1 MKPNVSLRRI
11 LLGGLV
17 IFLMALCPTLSIAA
31 EISCYSLNSKVMM
44 DPICEQMKKST
55 GITVSALCMGGGE
68 LWTRVMAEKP
78 NIQAD
83 MGIGANIE
91 QAISLK
97 EMGLLIQYKSKA
109 WDVVPDEFKDKD
121 GYYYCDAMWTVM
133 PVVNKELVKK
143 KGLPIPKSWYDLL
156 DPKWKGEIAMPNPLT
171 SSSAYLTLCG
181 LVRLMGEDQAFDYLE
196 KLHKNVAQYTKAG
209 GAPALLVSQGEVTFG
224 ITDSSSTFSR
234 IDEGYPIAIAILKEG
249 VPYSLNAS
257 FIFTSTKD
265 PARLAASKK
274 ITDYLASEEH
284 QSLAGKFRPKV
295 TRPGVVAQ
303 EKAHGEL
310 VLLKNFDYEWVGKNV
325 KRLQDRWKE
334 QFQKK

>member
-1 MKPNVSLRRI
+1 MKNHLSFKCFLVI
-11 LLGGLV
+11 GLA
-17 IFLMALCPTLSIAA
+17 IFLMTFVPVLSMAA

-44 DPICEQMKKST
+44 DPVCEQAKKVT

-68 LWTRVMAEKP
+68 LWTRIMSEKP

-91 QAISLK
+91 QAIQLK
-97 EMGLLIQYKSKA
+97 EMGLIQQYKSKA
-109 WDVVPDEFKDKD
+109 WDVIPAEFKDKD
-121 GYYYCDAMWTVM
+121 GYYYCENMWTVM
-133 PVVNKELVKK
+133 PIINKDMVKK
-143 KGLPIPKSWYDLL
+143 RGLSVPKSWYDLL

-181 LVRLMGEDQAFDYLE
+181 LVRLMGEDKAFDYLE

-224 ITDSSSTFSR
+224 ITDSSSAFSR
-234 IDEGYPIAIAILKEG
+234 IKEGYPIAIIPLKEG
-249 VPYSLNAS
+249 VPYSLGTS

-274 ITDYLASEEH
+274 IIDFMASAEL
-284 QSLAGKFRPKV
+284 QTLVGQYAPKV

-303 EKAHGEL
+303 EKTFGEL
-310 VLLKNFDYEWVGKNV
+310 VLIKGFDYVWVGNNV
-325 KRLQDRWKE
+325 KRLQDKWKE
-334 QFQKK
+334 RFQIK